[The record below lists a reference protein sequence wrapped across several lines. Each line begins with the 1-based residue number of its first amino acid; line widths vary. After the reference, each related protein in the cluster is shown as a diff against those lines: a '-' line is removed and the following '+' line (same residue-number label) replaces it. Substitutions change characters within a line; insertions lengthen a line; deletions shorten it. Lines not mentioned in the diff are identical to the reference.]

1 MPYDPNQPRDKQG
14 RWTKGQVAGG
24 VLGAALLAGLMS
36 AAGGGDAVT
45 SIGAGLDAASSQ
57 AAVDQSAVD
66 DDTASSRKAAA
77 KGDETGAWE
86 RMALKKLK
94 QEVKRELR
102 CAVQSFGQVQQFF
115 IRHPCDK
122 LQQYLFPL
130 VDTHGNIIVCSVM
143 WVTFSTGSTA
153 MDFTSLEDTYGTGD
167 VTPFGTELLQLGG
180 IHFTGK
186 HYRSRRDGKLVVIA
200 ETEPVHGTPSNFLLQ
215 EVATVADVLPPPH

>member
-1 MPYDPNQPRDKQG
+1 MPYDPAQPRDKRG
-14 RWTKGQVAGG
+14 RWTKGKLAGG
-24 VLGAALLAGLMS
+24 ALGAALIASLMS

-66 DDTASSRKAAA
+66 EDTVSSRKAAA
-77 KGDETGAWE
+77 KGDETEAWE

-94 QEVKRELR
+94 QEVKRELQ
-102 CAVQSFGQVQQFF
+102 CTVQSFGQVQQFF
-115 IRHPCDK
+115 IQHPCDK

-130 VDTHGNIIVCSVM
+130 IDTHGDVVVCSVM
-143 WVTFSTGSTA
+143 WVTFSSDTTA
-153 MDFTSLEDTYGTGD
+153 TDFIHLEDTYGTGD

-186 HYRSRRDGKLVVIA
+186 HYKSRQDGKLVVIA
-200 ETEPVHGTPSNFLLQ
+200 ETEPAHGAPSAFLLQ
-215 EVATVADVLPPPH
+215 EIATVSDVLPPPR